1 MHESHILFCYHKSN
15 ITFLLRSKT
24 PTARL
29 KLKGITVQ
37 IHEKSND
44 FQYLILLKKTKTKLV
59 LNADT
64 SPEFDG
70 WYKTIKGI
78 CNQKEEEEEI
88 ADICEDKNV
97 EDDRKERGRQVTKN
111 WGKTPV
117 PTPRNSTPSRDKS
130 KMIAEPIENLV
141 KSSIESTTIVKED
154 VLKNTEHQVSFC
166 Y

>member
-15 ITFLLRSKT
+15 IIFLLRSKT

-78 CNQKEEEEEI
+78 CNQKQEEEETTETS
-88 ADICEDKNV
+88 EDKNV

-117 PTPRNSTPSRDKS
+117 PTPRNRTPSRDKS
-130 KMIAEPIENLV
+130 KMIVEPAEKLV
-141 KSSIESTTIVKED
+141 KTSTESTIIAKED
-154 VLKNTEHQVSFC
+154 VSNNSDSKVSLL
-166 Y
+166 

>member
-1 MHESHILFCYHKSN
+1 MF
-15 ITFLLRSKT
+15 FRSKA

-37 IHEKSND
+37 LHEESND
-44 FQYLILLKKTKTKLV
+44 SQYLILLKKTKTKLV

-78 CNQKEEEEEI
+78 CSKREVKEEEEETKKNENKNEEDT
-88 ADICEDKNV
+88 DI
-97 EDDRKERGRQVTKN
+97 KERGRQITKN

-117 PTPRNSTPSRDKS
+117 PTPRNRTPSRDKS
-130 KMIAEPIENLV
+130 KMIMEPAESST
-141 KSSIESTTIVKED
+141 KSSTELTMIEKEE
-154 VLKNTEHQVSFC
+154 VTEVSF
-166 Y
+166 